1 MLLLIVRSAIQLRIP
16 APSASLA
23 SRESPEALPTRLL
36 LTVVFARDTVPQL
49 SMPPPNAP
57 ANGQL
62 PPPGQ
67 GGPKGTV
74 SVGATRLPVIT
85 LLLIVTVAPPLKSAL
100 GGISMPPP
108 AANTPSCP
116 TNGVGC
122 GFDRVT
128 PPVIVTPSMETVGS
142 VDSPK
147 APIVSTGPPPLITV

>member
-1 MLLLIVRSAIQLRIP
+1 MTEPLIVSGPSRLMIAP
-16 APSASLA
+16 PSASLA
-23 SRESPEALPTRLL
+23 SVDSPEAEPTRLL
-36 LTVVFARDTVPQL
+36 LMVVFASVSVPQL
-49 SMPPPNAP
+49 SIPPPAN
-57 ANGQL
+57 ANGQGPL
-62 PPPGQ
+62 GQ

-85 LLLIVTVAPPLKSAL
+85 LFVIVTVAPPLKSAL
-100 GGISMPPP
+100 GGISTPPP

-116 TNGVGC
+116 TNGVDSGL
-122 GFDRVT
+122 DRVM